1 MTIEQKVGA
10 MLMLGWEGDNPTDDT
25 TVCAKAREIVR
36 DMEIGGIIL
45 MGRNVRHDDLTVT
58 VNTINELQALSREP
72 LLVNVDQEGG
82 MVARFQDGV
91 TVMPSAMTLGATR
104 HPDLAYKA
112 CQACAEELIALGVNY
127 NFAPSVDV
135 NNNPDNPIIGTRSY
149 GESPDLVCEF
159 GAQAIRGFQDA
170 GVVACAKNFPGHGD
184 TAVDSHLALPSV
196 PYPRERL
203 EAMELKPFRAA
214 IAAGV
219 SSIMTTHIMF
229 PALDPDLPSTLSRKI
244 ITGLLREEMGYGGV
258 LVTDSMEMKGIANNW
273 SVPEA
278 SVMAIE
284 AGVDLI
290 LIPHTHATMR
300 ESREAI
306 IRAVKDGRI
315 PESRLD
321 ESVARITAMKRGYD
335 LGKRRFADPNALGR
349 LLRTPE
355 HLAIQREI
363 AELGVTLVRNDSSA
377 IPLKLSAGE
386 KLLVVGMH
394 ATVPRLASALAT
406 HWGNVESLELT
417 GERDEAMKQAM
428 AAAADASVIVMPTC
442 PVEPWKQAT
451 DQALQTDVVKALNAL
466 DRKLIVV
473 AVRNPYDLRQFPEVG
488 AYVCTYGYREGSLE
502 AAAALISGKIEPRG
516 VLPVTIPL

>member
-1 MTIEQKVGA
+1 MTLEQKIGT

-25 TVCAKAREIVR
+25 EVCAKNREIVQE
-36 DMEIGGIIL
+36 MEVGGIIL
-45 MGRNVRHDDLTVT
+45 MGRNVRHDDLAVT

-104 HPDLAYKA
+104 RPDLAYKA
-112 CQACAEELIALGVNY
+112 CYACAEELIALGVNY
-127 NFAPSVDV
+127 DFAPSVDV
-135 NNNPDNPIIGTRSY
+135 NNNPDNPIIGTRSCS
-149 GESPDLVCEF
+149 ESPDVVAEF

-170 GVVACAKNFPGHGD
+170 GVVACAKHFPGHGD

-244 ITGLLREEMGYGGV
+244 ITGLLRGEMGYDGV
-258 LVTDSMEMKGIANNW
+258 IVTDSMEMKGIADNW

-278 SVMAIE
+278 SVLAIE
-284 AGVDLI
+284 AGVDIL
-290 LIPHTHATMR
+290 LIPHKLETMR
-300 ESREAI
+300 ESREAVI
-306 IRAVKDGRI
+306 KAVKDGRI
-315 PESRLD
+315 PESRID
-321 ESVARITAMKRGYD
+321 ESVARIMAMKRGYHLD
-335 LGKRRFADPNALGR
+335 ERRFADPGTLAKS
-349 LLRTPE
+349 LRTPE

-363 AELGVTLVRNDSSA
+363 ADLGVTLVRDDSGA
-377 IPLKLSAGE
+377 VPLGTE
-386 KLLVVGMH
+386 ERVLVTGMH
-394 ATVPRLASALAT
+394 FTVPRLAAALSE
-406 HWGNVESLELT
+406 HLPNVEALELS
-417 GERDEAMKQAM
+417 GERDEVLKQAVS
-428 AAAADASVIVMPTC
+428 AASGASAIVVATC
-442 PVEPWKQAT
+442 PIEPWRQAT
-451 DQALQTDVVKALNAL
+451 DQALQADVVKALSAL
-466 DRKLIVV
+466 GRKLIVV
-473 AVRNPYDLRQFPEVG
+473 AVRDPYDLRKFPEVG

-502 AAAALISGKIEPRG
+502 AAAALISGAIEPRG
-516 VLPVTIPL
+516 TLPVTIPL